1 MFREN
6 RVLKYFEKFTVKYQ
20 SRGLFF
26 SKVRKHLLT
35 VASDFSLGVIMKQVN
50 GGTPFFSEFIKL

>member
-6 RVLKYFEKFTVKYQ
+6 RVPKYFEKFTVKYQ

-50 GGTPFFSEFIKL
+50 G